1 MQPRADREQ
10 EFCYQRLYYGSG
22 NETKQKFPCNV
33 SGKSGVDAVE
43 MPALRLRKNGMEA
56 NQGRKIIERHFGEN
70 LLLNEWALFSMKV
83 RQCQGVLQV
92 PERRLDSPTFVV
104 KRTEQRRGKR
114 SGGRLVIT
122 VSYRPSLTA
131 NLTTRKE
138 MGYNTSLAFLI

>member
-1 MQPRADREQ
+1 M
-10 EFCYQRLYYGSG
+10 
-22 NETKQKFPCNV
+22 

-43 MPALRLRKNGMEA
+43 MPALRLLKNGMET

-104 KRTEQRRGKR
+104 KRTEQRRGEAVWGKVGDH
-114 SGGRLVIT
+114 SLVQA
-122 VSYRPSLTA
+122 LFD
-131 NLTTRKE
+131 RKSDHAE
-138 MGYNTSLAFLI
+138 GDGIQHIACVLI